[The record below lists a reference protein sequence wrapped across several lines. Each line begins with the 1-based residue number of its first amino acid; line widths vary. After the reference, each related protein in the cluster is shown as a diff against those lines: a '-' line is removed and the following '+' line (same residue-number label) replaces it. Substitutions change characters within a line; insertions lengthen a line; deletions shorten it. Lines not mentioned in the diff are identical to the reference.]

1 MLSGWSSAANERR
14 QRARLL
20 ITLAGFLLLAVVA
33 RLFALQVLHEDKYR
47 KLAESNY
54 LRPEKIPAMRGMIR
68 DRNGILLASSTPSFT
83 ATVDPWHEAFRKGP
97 GNKPP
102 RARLEAVVS
111 RLAGILDIDP
121 ILLVEAI
128 NRQKKSSYQPA
139 RIKRNLDM
147 GQIARIAEDRSAL
160 PGITVEMEPLR
171 NYPFGEV
178 GAHLLGYINQITD
191 EELEKLRTQGY
202 LPGASVGRAGLERYY
217 EPMLKGQDGLRF
229 VEVNA
234 LGRRSNYFVSTP
246 PILPT
251 KGRDL
256 VLTIDWRLQ
265 QAAEA
270 ALDSAGW
277 NEGGPAPE
285 ARGSVVVVDPRNGE
299 VLALVSRP
307 AYDPN
312 EFAEGLSNARW
323 ADLNREGRFP
333 MMNRAVQARY
343 PPASTFKPVTLM
355 AGLRT
360 GKVQPSTWLHG
371 CVGGYQYGN
380 RFFRCWN
387 HSGHGSSDG
396 KRALEVSCDV
406 YFYQLGI
413 MLGINGIHA
422 MSRQMLISDPTG
434 IDLKEERS
442 GLVPDVAWYEKHRG
456 GKPGTGPALNLSIG
470 QGEILMTP
478 VGIASMAATY
488 ATGEVPRLHLVRSMS
503 DEPGFEPYVADTTA
517 RARVPISAGIFDYA
531 RRGMWDV
538 INGGE
543 GTGRRAQVDS
553 IEVAGKT
560 GSAQHSGE
568 GPTHALFIAY
578 APADRPEIAIA
589 VILEARGGGGA
600 VAAPVAQ
607 KVLDHYF
614 HPERYLPP
622 PDSLAVDSLMTVA
635 DTIVVAVTSAPDSLF
650 PEGD

>member
-1 MLSGWSSAANERR
+1 MLSGWSSASNERR
-14 QRARLL
+14 QRARL
-20 ITLAGFLLLAVVA
+20 IISIAGFLLLAIAA
-33 RLFALQVLHEDKYR
+33 RLFALQVLHDDVYR

-83 ATVDPWHEAFRKGP
+83 ATIDPWHEAFRKGP
-97 GNKPP
+97 KSAPP
-102 RARLEAVVS
+102 RARLEVVVA
-111 RLAGILDIDP
+111 RLAGILDLDP
-121 ILLVEAI
+121 ALLVEAI
-128 NRQKKSSYQPA
+128 DRQKKSSYQPA
-139 RIKRNLDM
+139 RIRRNLDM
-147 GQIARIAEDRSAL
+147 SQIARIAEDRSAL

-171 NYPFGEV
+171 NYPHGEV
-178 GAHLLGYINQITD
+178 GAHLLGYINQVTD
-191 EELEKLRTQGY
+191 VELEKLRAQGY
-202 LPGASVGRAGLERYY
+202 LPGASIGRAGLERFY
-217 EPMLKGQDGLRF
+217 EPMLKGQDGLRL

-246 PILPT
+246 PILPR

-307 AYDPN
+307 AYNPN
-312 EFAEGLSNARW
+312 EFAEGLTSARW

-343 PPASTFKPVTLM
+343 PPGSTFKPVTLM
-355 AGLRT
+355 AGLST
-360 GKVQPSTWLHG
+360 GKVSPATWLHG
-371 CVGGYQYGN
+371 CAGGYQFGD

-396 KRALEVSCDV
+396 LRALEVSCDV

-413 MLGINGIHA
+413 MLGVNGIHA
-422 MSRQMLISDPTG
+422 MSQQLMIAERTG
-434 IDLKEERS
+434 IDLREEHA
-442 GLVPDVAWYEKHRG
+442 GLVPDVAWYEKKRG
-456 GKPGTGPALNLSIG
+456 GKPGTGSALNLSIG

-478 VGIASMAATY
+478 VEIASMAATF
-488 ATGEVPRLHLVRSMS
+488 ATGHVPRLHLVRSMS
-503 DEPGFEPYVADTTA
+503 EEPGFEPYVADTTA
-517 RARVPISAGIFDYA
+517 RARAPIAAGILDYA

-538 INGGE
+538 VNGGE

-568 GPTHALFIAY
+568 GPSHALFIAF
-578 APADRPEIAIA
+578 APMVQPEIAVA

-614 HPERYLPP
+614 HPERYLPK
-622 PDSLAVDSLMTVA
+622 PDSLAVDSTVA
-635 DTIVVAVTSAPDSLF
+635 VIDTAIVASSSAPDSLF